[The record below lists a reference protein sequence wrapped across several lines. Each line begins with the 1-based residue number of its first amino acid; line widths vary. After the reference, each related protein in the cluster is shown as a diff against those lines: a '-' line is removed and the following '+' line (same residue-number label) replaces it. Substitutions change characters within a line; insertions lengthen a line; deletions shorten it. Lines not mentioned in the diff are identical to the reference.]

1 MAVNLLDNVCDALDG
16 FPVSSLVGWLDSSVA
31 LHWIRGRGQYK
42 LFVANRVNKILQHKD
57 VRWRHVPSK
66 ENPADIASRGGLI
79 DEGNQLW
86 WNGPNWLSQFIKM
99 VGLAI
104 SEEIIW
110 RVKEAGMYAIMAD
123 ETPDLSETE
132 QLAMYTCSLC
142 LEWSGRRTPF
152 RY

>member
-1 MAVNLLDNVCDALDG
+1 MNE
-16 FPVSSLVGWLDSSVA
+16 LV
-31 LHWIRGRGQYK
+31 R
-42 LFVANRVNKILQHKD
+42 KIKASFKYFGVFFTL
-57 VRWRHVPSK
+57 
-66 ENPADIASRGGLI
+66 ENAKYTSPEI
-79 DEGNQLW
+79 Q
-86 WNGPNWLSQFIKM
+86 SQFIKM